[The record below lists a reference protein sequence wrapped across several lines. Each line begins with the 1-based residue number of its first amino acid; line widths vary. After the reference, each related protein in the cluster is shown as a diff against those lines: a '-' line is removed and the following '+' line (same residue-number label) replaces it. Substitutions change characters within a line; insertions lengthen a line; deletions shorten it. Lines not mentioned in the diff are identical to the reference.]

1 MDYRKGY
8 TIKPAEVTSTGEVL
22 FTNGTQQVLANQV
35 VCEAYGYDFNVESGT
50 CSAYRYNSL
59 LNNRITNKNNKI
71 NGQNNNTE
79 RNSNNL
85 VIIGSSNTTKGNNTN
100 ILITGERNEIQTGIN
115 NSSIIAGSLANVINQ
130 GEVVLGGG
138 GFNNSVGLSQQS
150 FIQQSGKTTD
160 ATETALLTQY
170 LPLTYIQKVANSVIA
185 FEVNVIGVNY
195 GGGAGEV
202 GEYGY
207 FQLTGAVQFTNG
219 LASDY
224 HQTVHALVP
233 HGHSGLN
240 LTGEMKDV
248 TATSFG
254 VNVTGAAE
262 TNIQWTA
269 SIKLWQNKLTTT
281 F

>member
-1 MDYRKGY
+1 MRYKKGF
-8 TIKPAEVTSTGEVL
+8 TIKPKVVNQIGHVI
-22 FTNGTQQVLANQV
+22 FTDGTNDVVANQRT
-35 VCEAYGYDFNVESGT
+35 CEAYGYRFNPSDGT
-50 CSAYRYNSL
+50 CTAFIYNTKINRTASNVHNIIKGN
-59 LNNRITNKNNKI
+59 LNTATLGTENSFILGNKNRTL
-71 NGQNNNTE
+71 GE
-79 RNSNNL
+79 NL
-85 VIIGSSNTTKGNNTN
+85 NVIISGKN
-100 ILITGERNEIQTGIN
+100 NEIVENIN
-115 NSSIIAGSLANVINQ
+115 NSSIISGSYGQVVNQ
-130 GEVVLGGG
+130 GEVVFAGG
-138 GFNNSVGLSQQS
+138 GFDNSVGLSQQS

-254 VNVTGAAE
+254 VHVTGVAE
-262 TNIQWTA
+262 NNIQWTA

>member
-1 MDYRKGY
+1 MDYLRNY
-8 TIKPAEVTSTGEVL
+8 NIKPKEVTSTGEVI
-22 FTNGTQQVLANQV
+22 FTDGTYDFPPNQLA
-35 VCEAYGYDFNVESGT
+35 CEAYGYTFNQATGT
-50 CSAYRYNSL
+50 CSAFNYNSKL
-59 LNNRITNKNNKI
+59 QNNFSNILNNKSGGNTDNGTKNTI
-71 NGQNNNTE
+71 LNGQEN
-79 RNSNNL
+79 
-85 VIIGSSNTTKGNNTN
+85 ITKGNNFNN
-100 ILITGERNEIQTGIN
+100 ILNGEKHQIENGIN
-115 NSSIIAGSLANVINQ
+115 NSVILSGSYGQAVNQ
-130 GEVVLGGG
+130 GEVILGGG
-138 GFNNSVGLSQQS
+138 GFNNSLGLSQQS

-160 ATETALLTQY
+160 ATETALLTQF

-254 VNVTGAAE
+254 VHVTGVAE
-262 TNIQWTA
+262 NNIQWTA
-269 SIKLWQNKLTTT
+269 SIKLWQNKLTIT

>member
-50 CSAYRYNSL
+50 CMAYRYNSL

-115 NSSIIAGSLANVINQ
+115 NSSIIAGSLASIVNQ

-138 GFNNSVGLSQQS
+138 GFNNAVGLSQQS

-160 ATETALLTQY
+160 ATETALLVQY
-170 LPLTYIQKVANSVIA
+170 LPLTYIQKVKNSVIG
-185 FEVNVIGVNY
+185 FEAHVIGVND
-195 GGGAGEV
+195 GVVQGSA

-207 FQLTGAVQFTNG
+207 FKLTGAVVFTNG
-219 LASDY
+219 LASTY
-224 HQTVHALVP
+224 HVTVSAVVP

-240 LTGEMKDV
+240 LTGTMKDV

-254 VNVTGAAE
+254 VHVTGITE

>member
-50 CSAYRYNSL
+50 CMAYRYNSL

-254 VNVTGAAE
+254 VHVTGVVE
-262 TNIQWTA
+262 NNIQWTA
-269 SIKLWQNKLTTT
+269 SIKLFQNKLTTT

>member
-1 MDYRKGY
+1 MRYKKGF
-8 TIKPAEVTSTGEVL
+8 TIKPKVVNQIGHVI
-22 FTNGTQQVLANQV
+22 FTDGTNDVVANQRT
-35 VCEAYGYDFNVESGT
+35 CEAYGYRFNPSDGT
-50 CSAYRYNSL
+50 CTAFIYNTKINRTASNVHNIIKGN
-59 LNNRITNKNNKI
+59 LNTATLGTENSFILGNKNRTL
-71 NGQNNNTE
+71 GE
-79 RNSNNL
+79 NL
-85 VIIGSSNTTKGNNTN
+85 NVIISGKN
-100 ILITGERNEIQTGIN
+100 NEIVENIN
-115 NSSIIAGSLANVINQ
+115 NSSIISGSYGQVVNQ
-130 GEVVLGGG
+130 GEVVFAGG
-138 GFNNSVGLSQQS
+138 GFDNSVGLSQQS

-160 ATETALLTQY
+160 ATETALLTQF

-207 FQLTGAVQFTNG
+207 FQLTGAV

-254 VNVTGAAE
+254 VHVTGVAE
-262 TNIQWTA
+262 NNIQWTA
-269 SIKLWQNKLTTT
+269 SIKLWQNKLTTI

>member
-1 MDYRKGY
+1 MNFKRGFK
-8 TIKPAEVTSTGEVL
+8 IKPKEITGIGEVI
-22 FTNGTQQVLANQV
+22 FTDGTNDVVPNQLA
-35 VCEAYGYDFNVESGT
+35 CEAYGYTYNSDTGT
-50 CSAYRYNSL
+50 CVAFEYSTQVQNFF
-59 LNNRITNKNNKI
+59 NNVSNNKLGADNTTEKGTNNTLI
-71 NGQNNNTE
+71 NGT
-79 RNSNNL
+79 NNL
-85 VIIGSSNTTKGNNTN
+85 TKGNNNNCLVNGRQHELTN
-100 ILITGERNEIQTGIN
+100 GLNNTAILSGRFGQA
-115 NSSIIAGSLANVINQ
+115 SNQ
-130 GEVVLGGG
+130 GEVVMSGG
-138 GFNNSVGLSQQS
+138 GFNETLELSQQS

-160 ATETALLTQY
+160 ATETALLVQY
-170 LPLTYIQKVANSVIA
+170 LPLTYIQKVKNSVIG
-185 FEVNVIGVNY
+185 FEANVIGVHY
-195 GGGAGEV
+195 GGGAGTV

-254 VNVTGAAE
+254 VHVTGVAE
-262 TNIQWTA
+262 NNIQWTA